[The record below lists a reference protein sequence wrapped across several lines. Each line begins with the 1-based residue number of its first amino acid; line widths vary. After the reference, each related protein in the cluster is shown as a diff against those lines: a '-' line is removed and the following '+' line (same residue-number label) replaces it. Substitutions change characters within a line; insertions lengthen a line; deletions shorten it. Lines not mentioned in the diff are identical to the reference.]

1 MPPTAILVHV
11 ALAHGKSGRVLVGSA
26 CLALCVGTGRGATSC
41 AWGGGGG
48 DKPRPVG
55 WAKGSD
61 FLGMAEAK
69 GPAIK
74 VLGGMDRE
82 QAKCASQQ

>member
-1 MPPTAILVHV
+1 M
-11 ALAHGKSGRVLVGSA
+11 
-26 CLALCVGTGRGATSC
+26 
-41 AWGGGGG
+41 
-48 DKPRPVG
+48 PRPVG

-74 VLGGMDRE
+74 VLGEWIGSRPNVLLSSDGR
-82 QAKCASQQ
+82 QRKKPR

>member
-1 MPPTAILVHV
+1 MHGEGVGVTA
-11 ALAHGKSGRVLVGSA
+11 
-26 CLALCVGTGRGATSC
+26 
-41 AWGGGGG
+41 
-48 DKPRPVG
+48 RPVG

-74 VLGGMDRE
+74 VLGEWIGSRPNVLLSSDGR
-82 QAKCASQQ
+82 QRKKPR

>member
-1 MPPTAILVHV
+1 M
-11 ALAHGKSGRVLVGSA
+11 
-26 CLALCVGTGRGATSC
+26 
-41 AWGGGGG
+41 
-48 DKPRPVG
+48 PRPVG

-69 GPAIK
+69 GASYK
-74 VLGGMDRE
+74 GSGGMDRE